1 MRRNRNPDL
10 DPAGG
15 APVVLFEEF
24 DESALVLSPLDNFM
38 TAVGGEVAWCWNGGR
53 EGVRGGRFMCVF
65 CKRTRHTCSTAV
77 HMFCF

>member
-53 EGVRGGRFMCVF
+53 EGVRAGRFIRF
-65 CKRTRHTCSTAV
+65 L
-77 HMFCF
+77 